1 MIIIM
6 EIVEADIVEL
16 LNNTFMFPTL
26 PNQFMGFSL
35 GEFIEPIEDIE
46 QLSDGI
52 SLFEEGLIEQ
62 LENPEEDSETIS
74 ISSGGI
80 TLNNEEI
87 ISIADND
94 SESSLESDERETL
107 TIASL

>member
-1 MIIIM
+1 M
-6 EIVEADIVEL
+6 EIIEADIIEL
-16 LNNTFMFPTL
+16 LNNTFTFPTL

-35 GEFIEPIEDIE
+35 GEFIEPIEDIDD
-46 QLSDGI
+46 LSDGI

-74 ISSGGI
+74 ISSRGI
-80 TLNNEEI
+80 PTNNEET

-94 SESSLESDERETL
+94 NESSSVDERETL
-107 TIASL
+107 TIISL